1 MSSPQSNSTPR
12 MTLATVASLI
22 IDDEYMARA
31 RVKTETLKDEELRDL
46 VRRGVAEQ
54 AKFFTD
60 AGEPVPDYL
69 PDPETMPRQ
78 EMTEFLVAEAGG
90 SAITEAI
97 PGDAEDPLVLDAQEL
112 RREAWERNVAA
123 TIKQMGLTGL
133 AAERHRAAAEDAE
146 LGYLRRLAEETW
158 ELPEPDLRLR
168 AREIVAKLAGGG
180 DGDQNFPHEPDTM
193 SRGYLLAAIAAH
205 INWLTWPSELRHP
218 PVAAE

>member
-1 MSSPQSNSTPR
+1 

-54 AKFFTD
+54 AKFYTD
-60 AGEPVPDYL
+60 AGEPAPDYL
-69 PDPETMPRQ
+69 PDPKTIPRQ
-78 EMTEFLVAEAGG
+78 EMIEFLVAEAGG

-97 PGDAEDPLVLDAQEL
+97 PGDAYDPLVLDAQEL

-123 TIKQMGLTGL
+123 TIKQMGLTGP
-133 AAERHRAAAEDAE
+133 AAERHRAAAEEAE

-168 AREIVAKLAGGG
+168 AREIVANLAGGG
-180 DGDQNFPHEPDTM
+180 GGGGEQNFPHEPDTM